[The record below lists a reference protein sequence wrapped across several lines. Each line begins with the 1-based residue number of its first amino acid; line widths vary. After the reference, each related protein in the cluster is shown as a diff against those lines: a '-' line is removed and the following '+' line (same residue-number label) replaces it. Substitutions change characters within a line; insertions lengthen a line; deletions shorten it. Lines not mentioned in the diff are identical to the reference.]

1 MTENEDYGTRLRE
14 HVDTLVPTFAVD
26 TTKIVPRVQRR
37 RAVVRTG
44 GTAAVA
50 AVLVATG
57 WMVQAQ
63 PWATTEAP
71 SAGAPFVPL
80 DAPMPTPTV
89 DPGWPDAAF
98 WYSLSETETVMV
110 GDEGGTHVER
120 METWRGHDHPGLLLT
135 NGDPSTAAGV
145 GPASWGE
152 VVIDGERVLVDW
164 DTLYDLPTEPQVLEQ
179 LLRDSVDP
187 ERGSGTDDDKIFE
200 AVRGLLARSPAPPAL
215 RTALVDVVSG
225 LPNVTVTPGSTDATG
240 RSGTLVE
247 RRDETSTVYRLVI
260 EPTTGRL
267 LEESSTSENPP
278 PAQPG
283 VSFSTSWRSTYLE
296 EGPADD
302 TPVEPTLE
310 NSGCMTWETC

>member
-1 MTENEDYGTRLRE
+1 MTEDEDYGTRLRE
-14 HVDTLVPTFAVD
+14 HVNTLVPTFGVD
-26 TTKIVPRVQRR
+26 TTRIVPRVQRR

-44 GTAAVA
+44 SAAAVA

-110 GDEGGTHVER
+110 DDEGGTQVER

-164 DTLYDLPTEPQVLEQ
+164 DTLYDLPTDTAALAQ
-179 LLRDSVDP
+179 LLRESVDP
-187 ERGSGTDDDKIFE
+187 ERGSGTDDDKIFD

-225 LPNVTVTPGSTDATG
+225 LPNVTVTPGATDATG

-260 EPTTGRL
+260 EPGTGRL